1 VRSEGGSPIAK
12 GTEVVVTRYER
23 GIAYV
28 RTWDE
33 VSGQAEANAGEVS
46 KQ

>member
-1 VRSEGGSPIAK
+1 MQKIDSPSLGTAK
-12 GTEVVVTRYER
+12 ERYER

-33 VSGQAEANAGEVS
+33 ISGEVNAKAGELS